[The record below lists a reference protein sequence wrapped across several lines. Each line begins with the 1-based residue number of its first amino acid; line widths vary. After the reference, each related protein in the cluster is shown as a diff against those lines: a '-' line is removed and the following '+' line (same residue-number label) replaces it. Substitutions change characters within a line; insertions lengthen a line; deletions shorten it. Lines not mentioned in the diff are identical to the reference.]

1 MIALRAK
8 GTAENVSDCLVGR
21 ITFGGQPGPEAI
33 LLTSDP
39 ERLAGGQSH
48 LATLTSLGR
57 DQVRGATGPLI
68 TSLPLLNHL
77 DEGDIVAVYPS
88 GLVTTLFRAQSPH
101 NTLFTT
107 ERCNSNCLMCSQPP
121 KNVDD
126 IGHYFSLNKR
136 LLELMPDTVQELGVT
151 GGEPTLMGPLF
162 FELLR
167 LAFHNLPRTQL
178 HVLTNGRV
186 FEDRDF
192 VAHFQDLDTSR
203 LVLGIPL
210 YSDFDQSHDYVVQA
224 RGAFDQTLRG
234 LYHLGE
240 RGIRVEIRVVVHK
253 QTYARLPHLADYL
266 YRNLPFVEHVALM
279 GLEYVGYTPF
289 NDALL
294 WMEPSEYMAQ
304 LAEAAEFLDRGGINV
319 SIYNQPLC
327 LLPPTL
333 WPYARRSIS
342 DWKQIYL
349 PGCQGCT
356 LLKECGGVFAT
367 SRKLSAHIQ
376 PFLPEHA

>member
-1 MIALRAK
+1 MVALNTK
-8 GTAENVSDCLVGR
+8 GVAENVPDCLIGR
-21 ITFGGQPGPEAI
+21 ITFGEQSGPEAI
-33 LLTSDP
+33 LATSDP
-39 ERLAGGQSH
+39 ERLGDGRPR
-48 LATLTSLGR
+48 LATLTTLGPGR
-57 DQVRGATGPLI
+57 IRGATGPRVS
-68 TSLPLLNHL
+68 SLATLNHL
-77 DEGDIVAVYPS
+77 DEGDIAAVYPS

-107 ERCNSNCLMCSQPP
+107 DRCNSNCLMCSQPP

-136 LLELMPDTVQELGVT
+136 LLALMPQTVQELGVT

-167 LAFHNLPRTQL
+167 LASEYLPDTRL
-178 HVLTNGRV
+178 HVLTNGRA
-186 FEDRDF
+186 FEKREF
-192 VAHFQDLDTSR
+192 AAQFGGLDTSR

-210 YSDFDQSHDYVVQA
+210 YSDYDQTHDYVVQA
-224 RGAFDQTLRG
+224 KGAFNQTLRG
-234 LYHLGE
+234 LYQLGE

-253 QTYARLPHLADYL
+253 QTYARLPQLADYL

-294 WMEPSEYMAQ
+294 WMEPAEYMAQ
-304 LAEAAEFLDRGGINV
+304 LTEAAEFLDRVGLNV
-319 SIYNQPLC
+319 SIYNLPLC
-327 LLPPTL
+327 LLPPRL

-342 DWKQIYL
+342 DWKQTYL
-349 PGCQGCT
+349 PGCRACT

-367 SRKLSAHIQ
+367 SRKLSSQIQ
-376 PFLPEHA
+376 PFLPDHA